1 MVTTT
6 SPGFPPDCSDATTS
20 SSVSCDAGAPA
31 ATLALAI
38 EVTPV
43 ATTDNAAPDGDK
55 SDRSGKSGAS
65 GRAAATEFNAVSTSS
80 NAAPTAPQPDSNTND
95 NPTPSTATP
104 RLIHLTVRA
113 MNQSARN
120 TAPRNGAPAQAG
132 TISKERKEPA
142 VGMDLI
148 AVNPA
153 TDDTASYHVNWT
165 GWTTLRDLLLELGCD
180 ITTMAGGNDG
190 DTVPADTA
198 AQWGTTIKN
207 NLHRIV
213 IERYPSTRYAGG
225 YYERYRVEGSATP
238 QILGTA
244 EQINALIGLAH
255 SGTVNTSS
263 EHSDT
268 APDVTRLT
276 DDPAGVAWLTGFAT
290 FCQASGGFHQY

>member
-1 MVTTT
+1 M
-6 SPGFPPDCSDATTS
+6 
-20 SSVSCDAGAPA
+20 
-31 ATLALAI
+31 ALAI

-43 ATTDNAAPDGDK
+43 ATTDKAAPDGDK
-55 SDRSGKSGAS
+55 FDMSGKSGAS
-65 GRAAATEFNAVSTSS
+65 GSAAATEFNAASTSS
-80 NAAPTAPQPDSNTND
+80 NAVSTAVHPDSSTSD
-95 NPTPSTATP
+95 NPTPNTPSP

-113 MNQSARN
+113 TQQSARN

-132 TISKERKEPA
+132 TIGKERKEPA

-153 TDDTASYHVNWT
+153 TDDTGSYHVNWT
-165 GWTTLRDLLLELGCD
+165 GWATLRDLLLELGCD
-180 ITTMAGGNDG
+180 ITAMAGGNDG
-190 DTVPADTA
+190 DTVPAEDA
-198 AQWGTTIKN
+198 ERWGTAIKG
-207 NLHRIV
+207 NLQRVV

-276 DDPAGVAWLTGFAT
+276 DDPRGTAWLTGFAT